1 VPAQFS
7 LGEGL
12 DIGMDIGSPIDF
24 TYDLPF
30 VYSGKINSVRI
41 KLGKTD
47 VAPKGR
53 AQAAKKKVAKGRAA
67 KA

>member
-1 VPAQFS
+1 
-7 LGEGL
+7 
-12 DIGMDIGSPIDF
+12 MDIGLPIDF

-30 VYSGKINSVRI
+30 VYTGKIKAVRI

-53 AQAAKKKVAKGRAA
+53 ASAAKKKVVKGKLA